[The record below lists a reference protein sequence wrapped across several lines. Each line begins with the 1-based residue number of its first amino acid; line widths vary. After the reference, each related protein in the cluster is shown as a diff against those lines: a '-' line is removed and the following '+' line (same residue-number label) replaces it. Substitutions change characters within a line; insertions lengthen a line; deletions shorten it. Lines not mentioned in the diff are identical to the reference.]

1 MNKPDVL
8 HGSQP
13 GIRLIALNLGGDA
26 RRRTAHTARP
36 ESARQYFW
44 PFNKGIGESCRRH
57 RDNPS

>member
-1 MNKPDVL
+1 MNKRDVL
-8 HGSQP
+8 RGSQS

-26 RRRTAHTARP
+26 RPHTAHTARP

-44 PFNKGIGESCRRH
+44 PLNKGIGEFCRRH